1 MPDAY
6 YVAFNETVASPADA
20 ANHLAKSHG
29 LRIRQVFGLTDS
41 AFSAIVP
48 AGRVNA
54 LERDPRVVSVSPI
67 PRAQLF
73 GEVTPTGID
82 RINADVGITA
92 TRGNGVDVAV
102 LDSGSGPHGDLFV
115 TNVDVTGDGESASD
129 FDDHGTHVA
138 GTVAATFGNNLDVYG
153 VAPGVSLWGVRVF
166 RVDGSGGIDDIQA
179 GLEWLVAQA
188 NGGNVI
194 EVANM
199 SLGIACVPA

>member
-1 MPDAY
+1 MRRWTLVAVVTMLLGLGFSASPPSSEGSSQGGPPLVPDAY

-73 GEVTPTGID
+73 G
-82 RINADVGITA
+82 
-92 TRGNGVDVAV
+92 
-102 LDSGSGPHGDLFV
+102 
-115 TNVDVTGDGESASD
+115 
-129 FDDHGTHVA
+129 
-138 GTVAATFGNNLDVYG
+138 
-153 VAPGVSLWGVRVF
+153 
-166 RVDGSGGIDDIQA
+166 
-179 GLEWLVAQA
+179 
-188 NGGNVI
+188 
-194 EVANM
+194 
-199 SLGIACVPA
+199 